1 MIQLKRE
8 PSIFFLCA
16 LFFCFTLDVQAP
28 LAFYGTQ
35 FIGLS
40 ILTLCRFYIYPY
52 IRLDII
58 KILILSI
65 VLLELLCF
73 FQYLY
78 IQQTILILVY
88 QKVIFLIAV
97 ALLMY
102 DYIIKANI
110 DILRKSIA
118 FYICFL
124 SFIVITQFSAFYFL
138 GVDRSLLDFGILL
151 GGEESRTW
159 YVGDWMYRPTGITS
173 EPAVFVGVQFGLLTL
188 QYFVDK
194 NAKFSRV
201 LGILSLTLSMSFL
214 GLILSALYLL
224 IIYSKNIKNYIFGGI
239 AIFVFYLF
247 SFEMINERIQRFN
260 DGDDGSNNVKLQA
273 IQYFFSDFNMIVG
286 GYGFLFPSKN
296 SPQFYD
302 ALLDLTFYLNTITVF
317 GVLIGSFI
325 LILFV
330 YLLFRSN
337 TTIKEKL
344 LICLS
349 LIKLSNPSVLFFAC
363 FALLCFSILN
373 KRNFLK

>member
-1 MIQLKRE
+1 
-8 PSIFFLCA
+8 
-16 LFFCFTLDVQAP
+16 
-28 LAFYGTQ
+28 
-35 FIGLS
+35 
-40 ILTLCRFYIYPY
+40 
-52 IRLDII
+52 
-58 KILILSI
+58 
-65 VLLELLCF
+65 
-73 FQYLY
+73 
-78 IQQTILILVY
+78 
-88 QKVIFLIAV
+88 
-97 ALLMY
+97 
-102 DYIIKANI
+102 
-110 DILRKSIA
+110 
-118 FYICFL
+118 
-124 SFIVITQFSAFYFL
+124 
-138 GVDRSLLDFGILL
+138 
-151 GGEESRTW
+151 
-159 YVGDWMYRPTGITS
+159 
-173 EPAVFVGVQFGLLTL
+173 
-188 QYFVDK
+188 
-194 NAKFSRV
+194 
-201 LGILSLTLSMSFL
+201 
-214 GLILSALYLL
+214 
-224 IIYSKNIKNYIFGGI
+224 
-239 AIFVFYLF
+239 
-247 SFEMINERIQRFN
+247 FEMINERIQRFN